1 MGPLLQKIEA
11 NSYDNNPN
19 QINDDIKEAS
29 QEFNR
34 RAKGENKGEIL
45 SDFLAYINPY
55 IIEIQKQKDTQEN
68 NQLKSY
74 EKEEYERTIKN
85 LQ

>member
-45 SDFLAYINPY
+45 SDFLA
-55 IIEIQKQKDTQEN
+55 
-68 NQLKSY
+68 
-74 EKEEYERTIKN
+74 
-85 LQ
+85 